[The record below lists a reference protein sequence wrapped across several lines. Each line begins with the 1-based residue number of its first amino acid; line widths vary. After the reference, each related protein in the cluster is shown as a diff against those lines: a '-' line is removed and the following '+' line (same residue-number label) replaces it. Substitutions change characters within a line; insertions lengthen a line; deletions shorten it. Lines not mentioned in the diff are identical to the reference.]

1 MQIRLAPSVTPEQ
14 KSAFNKYLV
23 ERRTMN
29 ERDWLHA
36 LRAFEQLGECV
47 VLWDEGEQ
55 TFAQIYQEL
64 IDARFADEFLF
75 RILAARQVEVEGNRL
90 KTTMARQIFDI
101 LVERN
106 LYQRDLSE
114 SKYLLAYCYFWWD
127 SFARGYIFETHIFND
142 LKSYGISFIAHELR
156 QRAERFSRS
165 DLIVMG
171 YEGDIKTSTYF
182 LHTSRTRLLLNDFYI
197 TRLYDAYQRE
207 RILVVMLNETFWQ
220 LLDGETV
227 ESTIRQVP
235 RVLPRAA
242 HLDFAEGRLVVIE
255 YEDWKARVKAKQ
267 QAGLT
272 YEESEK

>member
-1 MQIRLAPSVTPEQ
+1 LP
-14 KSAFNKYLV
+14 L
-23 ERRTMN
+23 
-29 ERDWLHA
+29 
-36 LRAFEQLGECV
+36 
-47 VLWDEGEQ
+47 
-55 TFAQIYQEL
+55 
-64 IDARFADEFLF
+64 
-75 RILAARQVEVEGNRL
+75 EVEGNLL
-90 KTTMARQIFDI
+90 KTTIARRIFDL

-106 LYQRDLSE
+106 LYQRNVPE

-127 SFARGYIFETHIFND
+127 SFARGYLFEVRIFND
-142 LKSYGISFIAHELR
+142 LKSSGVSFIAHELR

>member
-1 MQIRLAPSVTPEQ
+1 MQIRLAPSITSEQ
-14 KSAFNKYLV
+14 KSAINKYLV

-36 LRAFEQLGECV
+36 LRAFDRLGESV
-47 VLWDEGEQ
+47 VLLDEGEL
-55 TFAQIYQEL
+55 TFAHIYREL
-64 IDARFADEFLF
+64 IDARFADEFLD
-75 RILAARQVEVEGNRL
+75 RILAARQVEVEGNQL
-90 KTTMARQIFDI
+90 KTMIARQIFDI

-127 SFARGYIFETHIFND
+127 SFARGYIFEVRIFKD

-156 QRAERFSRS
+156 RRAERFSRS

-197 TRLYDAYQRE
+197 TRLYDADQRE
-207 RILVVMLNETFWQ
+207 RILVVMLN
-220 LLDGETV
+220 
-227 ESTIRQVP
+227 
-235 RVLPRAA
+235 
-242 HLDFAEGRLVVIE
+242 
-255 YEDWKARVKAKQ
+255 
-267 QAGLT
+267 
-272 YEESEK
+272 